1 MRAISEDL
9 TAPSFT
15 IDIAVVIAIICVLA
29 IAIVRPSQ
37 KPRHVNVLEAAAIN
51 PLITSSVR

>member
-1 MRAISEDL
+1 MRAISGDL

-29 IAIVRPSQ
+29 IVIVRPSQ
-37 KPRHVNVLEAAAIN
+37 KPRHLNVLEAAAIN
-51 PLITSSVR
+51 PPIT